1 MLAFCRAFPALT
13 MALALVA
20 GLSVA
25 GFSVGCQQGSK
36 GGSKTTTQPELAT
49 AEFSVMLDGDIREWP
64 SESVAWAD
72 QDYIYLRFT
81 VENERFTLQSAPKT
95 VAILLDADG
104 SASTGMA
111 GTQEPTGG
119 IGVDLEI
126 QCSPLDPS
134 GGAPTKGVACFAV
147 AADGTRTKIDNSAL
161 DVSFSP
167 TYASEWYEARIKRSA
182 AIPALAASD
191 AGGTAR
197 GVVVM
202 TDSAGEIEAWAD
214 PFGIILPPARKANE
228 PVAAGDVGA
237 GVVPVRPNGTLRVM
251 TLNVLKS
258 GPVTRPDS
266 FARLLNA
273 ATPDVVLLEEWDEGD
288 ATSVQ
293 AWFTTLVKSE
303 SGWHVLK
310 PSGSSVAIAS
320 RYPITALGGPV
331 EGVKKDDGSDWKVRY
346 VAGKVNSPIGPVAVA
361 AVHLKCCGSADSWE
375 DQLRVREAKAISA
388 TFAAAAK
395 DVKVRVMGGDLNLVG
410 SRPPLDAIR
419 AGGDSD
425 GSDMSVADPV
435 VSGDHAMYTW
445 IDWSTT
451 FTPGRLDYLVYS
463 DASTELVRSFVLDTS
478 RLSDAALNAAGLS
491 RSDSLA
497 TDHRPVVVDVRG
509 KR

>member
-13 MALALVA
+13 SALALVA
-20 GLSVA
+20 GLSV
-25 GFSVGCQQGSK
+25 GVVSVGCQQGSK
-36 GGSKTTTQPELAT
+36 GPANAGRPEPAT

-64 SESVAWAD
+64 TDSVAWAD

-95 VAILLDADG
+95 VAILIDADG
-104 SASTGMA
+104 SAATGMA
-111 GTQEPTGG
+111 GTQEPTAG

-126 QCSPLDPS
+126 QCSPLDPN

-147 AADGTRTKIDNSAL
+147 AADGTRTKIDNAEL
-161 DVSFSP
+161 DVSFAP
-167 TYASEWYEARIKRSA
+167 TFASEWYEMRVKRSA
-182 AIPALAASD
+182 AIGTMAAGD

-202 TDSAGEIEAWAD
+202 TDAAGEIEAWAD
-214 PFGIILPPARKANE
+214 PFGIILPPARRAGE

-237 GVVPVRPNGTLRVM
+237 GVIPARANGTLRVM

-310 PSGSSVAIAS
+310 PAGSSVAIAS
-320 RYPITALGGPV
+320 RYPITALGGPA
-331 EGVKKDDGSDWKVRY
+331 EGVKKDDGGDWKVRY

-361 AVHLKCCGSADSWE
+361 AMHLKCCGSADSWE
-375 DQLRVREAKAISA
+375 DQLRLREARAINA
-388 TFAAAAK
+388 TFGAAAK

-410 SRPPLDAIR
+410 ARPPLDALR
-419 AGGDSD
+419 AGIDSD
-425 GSDMSVADPV
+425 ATDLSVVDPV
-435 VSGDHAMYTW
+435 VSGDRAMYTW
-445 IDWSTT
+445 VDWGTT
-451 FTPGRLDYLVYS
+451 FTPGRLDYIVYS
-463 DASTELVRSFVLDTS
+463 DASAEVVRSFVLDTS

-509 KR
+509 RR

>member
-1 MLAFCRAFPALT
+1 MPAFRSLVPTMTKRPALSGGLA
-13 MALALVA
+13 MAILLA
-20 GLSVA
+20 
-25 GFSVGCQQGSK
+25 GCQQGTK
-36 GGSKTTTQPELAT
+36 GSSGPRSEPAT
-49 AEFSVMLDGDIREWP
+49 AEFSVMLDGDVREWP
-64 SESVAWAD
+64 SDSVAWAD

-81 VENERFTLQSAPKT
+81 VENERFTLQAAPKT

-104 SASTGMA
+104 NAATGMA
-111 GTQEPTGG
+111 GKQEPTAG

-147 AADGTRTKIDNSAL
+147 SSDGTRTKIDNAAL
-161 DVSFSP
+161 DVSFAP
-167 TYASEWYEARIKRSA
+167 TYAAEWYEMRLKRDTALPTFA
-182 AIPALAASD
+182 ANS

-202 TDSAGEIEAWAD
+202 TDAAGEIEAWAD
-214 PFGIILPPARKANE
+214 PFGLIMPPARKPNE

-237 GVVPVRPNGTLRVM
+237 GVVPARPSGTLRVM

-310 PSGSSVAIAS
+310 PTGSSVAIAS

-331 EGVKKDDGSDWKVRY
+331 EGVKKDDGSDWKVRS
-346 VAGKVNSPIGPVAVA
+346 VAGRINSPIGPVAVA
-361 AVHLKCCGSADSWE
+361 AMHLKCCGSADSWE
-375 DQLRVREAKAISA
+375 DQLRVREARAINA
-388 TFAAAAK
+388 AFAAAAK

-410 SRPPLDAIR
+410 SRPPLDALR
-419 AGGDSD
+419 AGIDAD
-425 GSDMSVADPV
+425 GTDLSVADPV
-435 VSGDHAMYTW
+435 VSGDRAMYTW
-445 IDWSTT
+445 VDWSTA
-451 FTPGRLDYLVYS
+451 FTPGRLDYLLYS
-463 DASTELVRSFVLDTS
+463 DSSAEVVRSFVLDTS

-497 TDHRPVVVDVRG
+497 TDHRPVVVDVRA

>member
-1 MLAFCRAFPALT
+1 
-13 MALALVA
+13 MA
-20 GLSVA
+20 
-25 GFSVGCQQGSK
+25 
-36 GGSKTTTQPELAT
+36 
-49 AEFSVMLDGDIREWP
+49 
-64 SESVAWAD
+64 
-72 QDYIYLRFT
+72 
-81 VENERFTLQSAPKT
+81 
-95 VAILLDADG
+95 
-104 SASTGMA
+104 
-111 GTQEPTGG
+111 
-119 IGVDLEI
+119 
-126 QCSPLDPS
+126 
-134 GGAPTKGVACFAV
+134 GAPTKGVACFAV
-147 AADGTRTKIDNSAL
+147 AADGTRTKIDNAEL
-161 DVSFSP
+161 DVSFAP
-167 TYASEWYEARIKRSA
+167 TFASEWYEMRVKRSA
-182 AIPALAASD
+182 AIGSMAAND

-202 TDSAGEIEAWAD
+202 TDAAGEIEAWAD
-214 PFGIILPPARKANE
+214 PFGIILPPARRAGE

-237 GVVPVRPNGTLRVM
+237 GVIPARANGTLRVM

-310 PSGSSVAIAS
+310 PAGSSVAIAS
-320 RYPITALGGPV
+320 RYPITALGDPA

-361 AVHLKCCGSADSWE
+361 AMHLKCCGSADSWE
-375 DQLRVREAKAISA
+375 DQLRVREAKAINA

-410 SRPPLDAIR
+410 SRPPLDALR
-419 AGGDSD
+419 AGIDTD
-425 GSDMSVADPV
+425 GTDMNVADPV

-445 IDWSTT
+445 VDWSTT

-463 DASTELVRSFVLDTS
+463 DASAEVARCFVLDTS